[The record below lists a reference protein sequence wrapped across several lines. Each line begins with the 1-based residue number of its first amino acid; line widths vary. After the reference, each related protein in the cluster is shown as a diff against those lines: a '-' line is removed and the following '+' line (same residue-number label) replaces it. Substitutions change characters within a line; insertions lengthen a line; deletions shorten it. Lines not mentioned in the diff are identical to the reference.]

1 MTNDEKLLARAKG
14 IHRELRMRR
23 PTILQQWMVQYI
35 AECIEKLDSGT
46 GTPRL
51 ADQCAN
57 TIARLWKTQVQLQ
70 KNNVERNVN
79 YYLKRT
85 GLDAKASEVLHLV
98 LEDPERMPDGVTPE
112 SAITIWQLAEVEHL
126 VLQVLWAAARRE
138 RSMNPVEE
146 KQDDDLDQFDGTR
159 ERMASEAQQQL
170 AVILPAVAAAPLD
183 DHDAVLRIVTDAL
196 RAVDRARRRLIWTDS
211 ASTSRETPPASDGES
226 EQAAIQSAD
235 NTQS

>member
-85 GLDAKASEVLHLV
+85 GLDAKASEALRIV
-98 LEDPERMPDGVTPE
+98 LEAPERPRDGITPE
-112 SAITIWQLAEVEHL
+112 SAITVWQLAEVEHL

-138 RSMNPVEE
+138 PSTDPVEV
-146 KQDDDLDQFDGTR
+146 KPDDDLDRFDGIH
-159 ERMASEAQQQL
+159 ERMASEAQDRVV
-170 AVILPAVAAAPLD
+170 VI
-183 DHDAVLRIVTDAL
+183 
-196 RAVDRARRRLIWTDS
+196 
-211 ASTSRETPPASDGES
+211 
-226 EQAAIQSAD
+226 
-235 NTQS
+235 